1 MFCRLCNSCHC
12 KQYRLKRKYA
22 MGAGQPA
29 GDAGCGRVATA
40 AAAQPR
46 AKAEAAAAPAAAAA
60 AAAAQLEQAAAA
72 AHRLLTHQEYSA
84 PATPVTQARALLS
97 LLLQSPATATTAQH
111 LHTPPGCRRCWLY
124 AAHARG
130 PNLPASLADAHCTA
144 DVVLCC
150 CLLGAG
156 GCHRRAQ
163 LRPRLSLGGSPSG
176 GGRCRDIRRGSGTA
190 TVLPGISS
198 RPAAAEAA

>member
-1 MFCRLCNSCHC
+1 M
-12 KQYRLKRKYA
+12 
-22 MGAGQPA
+22 
-29 GDAGCGRVATA
+29 ATA

-111 LHTPPGCRRCWLY
+111 LHTDL
-124 AAHARG
+124 
-130 PNLPASLADAHCTA
+130 
-144 DVVLCC
+144 
-150 CLLGAG
+150 
-156 GCHRRAQ
+156 
-163 LRPRLSLGGSPSG
+163 
-176 GGRCRDIRRGSGTA
+176 
-190 TVLPGISS
+190 
-198 RPAAAEAA
+198 AAAAAGCMQRMPAVQTCQLLLPMLTALPM